1 MQSAS
6 YAVREEGH
14 CWLSTACLLTH
25 IIAIAWDVIL
35 LPGVYL
41 QLPILT
47 LIAYI
52 RHQHS
57 LAT

>member
-1 MQSAS
+1 MA
-6 YAVREEGH
+6 YLGLALMIVHR
-14 CWLSTACLLTH
+14 CWLSTACLLAHT
-25 IIAIAWDVIL
+25 IAIAWDVIL

-41 QLPILT
+41 QLLILN

-57 LAT
+57 LGT